1 MKTVFCPAW
10 LAALALLGLAPGP
23 LLLAAE
29 APTLVTAQNFIRA
42 ETDRMFFGI
51 ARQAGGVNQFYHYRK
66 PTPLDQQSV
75 VRMNRDTLYSMAVV
89 DTRRGASIRVP
100 ELPGDRYVSVYLVDN
115 DHYVPRVIYSAGVH
129 PLPSATRY
137 LGVAVRIQLH
147 EPDDPR
153 EIALVNSLQDQ
164 FVIQA
169 GSAEPLP
176 PLRWDMP
183 SLDRLRAQYEQDA
196 RQYPS
201 WKGMQGPRG
210 KVNEKTRH
218 IAAAAAWGLFPERD
232 ATYLN
237 YNGGFNAERCYTAT
251 YQIPENRAF
260 WSITLYGKDGF
271 MQHENSLLNASNVVL
286 DPDGGFTAYF
296 GSREV
301 CGEVPNRLDTSDGWN
316 FLMRIYRPG
325 PSVLDGRYQLP
336 AVRPVE

>member
-1 MKTVFCPAW
+1 MKTVFNPPL
-10 LAALALLGLAPGP
+10 LAALALLCLFPGP
-23 LLLAAE
+23 LLQAAE
-29 APTLVTAQNFIRA
+29 VVTAKNFIRA
-42 ETDRMFFGI
+42 ETDRMFYGI

-100 ELPGDRYVSVYLVDN
+100 ELPADRYASVYLVDN
-115 DHYVPRVIYSAGVH
+115 DHYVPFVIYSAGVH
-129 PLPSATRY
+129 PLPSTTRY
-137 LGVAVRIQLH
+137 LGVGVRIQLH
-147 EPDDPR
+147 DPDDPQ
-153 EIALVNSLQDQ
+153 EIALVNNLQDQ

-176 PLRWDMP
+176 PFQWDKP
-183 SLDRLRAQYEQDA
+183 SLDRLRAQYEQEA
-196 RQYPS
+196 GRYPS

-237 YNGGFNAERCYTAT
+237 YNGGLNADRCYTAT
-251 YQIPENRAF
+251 YRIPENRAF

-271 MQHENSLLNASNVVL
+271 MQHENSILNAGNVVL
-286 DPDGGFTAYF
+286 DPDGSFTAYF
-296 GSREV
+296 GSQAL
-301 CGEVPNRLDTSDGWN
+301 CGDVPNRLDTSDGWN